1 MKSKLR
7 KVVDL
12 IVVRSCMGKSKLAEE
27 EEKVGEGRKKERKF
41 KMNVG
46 GRVREGEV

>member
-27 EEKVGEGRKKERKF
+27 EEKGKGGGKEKRKF

>member
-27 EEKVGEGRKKERKF
+27 EEKGKGGGEGEKKI
-41 KMNVG
+41 
-46 GRVREGEV
+46 

>member
-12 IVVRSCMGKSKLAEE
+12 IVVRSCMGKSKLSEE
-27 EEKVGEGRKKERKF
+27 EEKGKGGGEGRRKENLK
-41 KMNVG
+41 
-46 GRVREGEV
+46 